1 MKLSRIDQIALNG
14 GDGAHY
20 KYEEVADMVVDS
32 VLSRVRV
39 ASYFTDKVGLREC
52 VVNILVEN
60 FPNDAT

>member
-20 KYEEVADMVVDS
+20 KYEEVAAKILDVVYDFS
-32 VLSRVRV
+32 WSGIDISEVSSERMRII
-39 ASYFTDKVGLREC
+39 K
-52 VVNILVEN
+52 ILVEN